1 MSAVIMDGKA
11 LGMKLREE
19 AKARSTA
26 LKERGIM
33 PCLAVVLVGD
43 EPASLSYVAS
53 KEKALSEAGM
63 ESRDIRLPSNTE
75 EAALLS
81 VIASLN
87 MDEGIHGI
95 LVQLPLPLHIDA
107 AKVTAAVAP
116 EKDVDCFH
124 PLSVGN
130 MVLGRQGFL
139 PCTPAGVLA
148 LLREYSVPISG
159 AHAIIV
165 GRSDIVG
172 KPLAALLSRRDCNST
187 VTLCHSYTRDL
198 ARLTR
203 EADIL
208 IAACGKPGL
217 VTPEMVKEG
226 AAVVDV
232 GINRVP
238 DASAKK
244 GYVLRG
250 DVDPTVAENAA
261 FYTPVPGG
269 VGPVTVAMLLCNVA
283 CAAEKAFQRKEE
295 FTTKRTKGSY
305 TNKTE

>member
-1 MSAVIMDGKA
+1 
-11 LGMKLREE
+11 
-19 AKARSTA
+19 
-26 LKERGIM
+26 
-33 PCLAVVLVGD
+33 
-43 EPASLSYVAS
+43 VAS

-63 ESRDIRLPSNTE
+63 ESRDIRLPSTTD

-87 MDEGIHGI
+87 NDEKIHGI
-95 LVQLPLPLHIDA
+95 LVQLPLPPHIDA
-107 AKVTAAVAP
+107 AKATAAVAP

-130 MVLGRQGFL
+130 MVLGRPGFL

-159 AHAIIV
+159 SRAAVV
-165 GRSDIVG
+165 GRSSLVG
-172 KPLAALLSRRDCNST
+172 KPLAALLSRRGCDAT
-187 VTLCHSYTRDL
+187 VTLCHSRTRDL
-198 ARLTR
+198 ARLTL

-217 VTPEMVKEG
+217 ITPEMVKEG

-250 DVDPTVAENAA
+250 DVDPAVVEKAA

-283 CAAEKAFQRKEE
+283 CAAEKALIR
-295 FTTKRTKGSY
+295 
-305 TNKTE
+305 N

>member
-11 LGMKLREE
+11 LGMKLRED
-19 AKARSTA
+19 AKARGAA
-26 LKERGIM
+26 LKEKGIM

-43 EPASLSYVAS
+43 EPASLSYIAS
-53 KEKALSEAGM
+53 KEKALSQAGM
-63 ESRDIRLPSNTE
+63 ESRDLRLPSTTD

-87 MDEGIHGI
+87 NDEKIHGI
-95 LVQLPLPLHIDA
+95 LVQLPLPPHIDS
-107 AKVTAAVAP
+107 AKATAAVAP

-130 MVLGRQGFL
+130 MVLGRPGFL

-148 LLREYSVPISG
+148 LLSEYSVPISG
-159 AHAIIV
+159 AHAVVV

-172 KPLAALLSRRDCNST
+172 KPLAALLSRRGCDAT
-187 VTLCHSYTRDL
+187 VTLCHSHTRDL

-217 VTPEMVKEG
+217 ITPEMVKEG

-238 DASAKK
+238 DVSAKK

-250 DVDPTVAENAA
+250 DVDPAVADKAA

-269 VGPVTVAMLLCNVA
+269 VGPVTVAMLLRNVA
-283 CAAEKAFQRKEE
+283 CAAEKALR
-295 FTTKRTKGSY
+295 R
-305 TNKTE
+305 N

>member
-19 AKARSTA
+19 AKTRSAA
-26 LKERGIM
+26 LRERGIS
-33 PCLAVVLVGD
+33 PCLAVVLVGN

-53 KEKALSEAGM
+53 KEKALSQAGM
-63 ESRDIRLPSNTE
+63 ESRDIRLPLSTD
-75 EAALLS
+75 EAELLS

-87 MDEGIHGI
+87 NDEKIHGI
-95 LVQLPLPLHIDA
+95 LVQLPLPPHIDA
-107 AKVTAAVAP
+107 AKATAAVAP

-130 MVLGRQGFL
+130 MVLGRPSFL

-159 AHAIIV
+159 AHAVVV

-172 KPLAALLSRRDCNST
+172 KPLAVLLSSRGCDAT
-187 VTLCHSYTRDL
+187 VTLCHSRTHDL

-208 IAACGKPGL
+208 VAACRNPGL
-217 VTPEMVKEG
+217 ISPDMVKEG
-226 AAVVDV
+226 AAVIDV
-232 GINRVP
+232 GVNRVP

-250 DVDPTVAENAA
+250 DVDPAVAEKAA

-269 VGPVTVAMLLCNVA
+269 VGPITVAMLLCNVV
-283 CAAEKAFQRKEE
+283 CAAEKS
-295 FTTKRTKGSY
+295 FTTNS
-305 TNKTE
+305 TNIHE